1 MNCGKTWISCQPLCV
16 CIYLYAYADV
26 LYGYG
31 AMPLIHKT
39 GFWYNR
45 LFSLCVRLI
54 FIHLHPFRTKRR
66 DLLQRFSWYIHFFGW
81 TFSWRWV
88 CVWMSFSS
96 LPSCVKKIVI
106 ARIARGTCIG
116 GTYSG
121 FFEPNSHRRTHRN
134 AKHIVRLFFVADS
147 KKKRKYEEQACIHAQ
162 TSTLLSIHNNT
173 THRVPDE
180 KHWTRNISW
189 WYPAFFLWVTMSG
202 PFSISSM
209 AKKKL
214 FPGIK

>member
-134 AKHIVRLFFVADS
+134 AKHIVRLFFVAER
-147 KKKRKYEEQACIHAQ
+147 KKKENMKNKHAF
-162 TSTLLSIHNNT
+162 
-173 THRVPDE
+173 THRHLLCYPYTTTQHTE
-180 KHWTRNISW
+180 CLTRNIERAIYHGDIQHFS
-189 WYPAFFLWVTMSG
+189 YGSLWAALFQSVQWRKKTFSG
-202 PFSISSM
+202 H
-209 AKKKL
+209 
-214 FPGIK
+214 